1 MDLHTRP
8 GGVTRVNIELWRERF
23 EEHLRIQNYASRTP
37 YTYGLEAAYF
47 LEFLAERGL
56 SEPSEIRRDDVLAY
70 LVSLQHLR
78 KADGTTLKAITRR
91 SKTNVILTF
100 LRYLYEEK
108 FILSNPGAD
117 IRRPKAPDCLPPPIP
132 DEEQVEKLL
141 QAPDTTK
148 PNGIKDRALMEVL
161 YATALRNA
169 EIRALLT
176 EDVDLHRL
184 ELRVRCGKGGKGRV
198 LPLTEPAA
206 AWLEE
211 YLRMV
216 RPLFLK
222 NADDR
227 TLFLNSWGRPI
238 SSEKLAAIVRAHA
251 KTAKLSVKVTPHT
264 LRHACATHMLA
275 RRAGI
280 RHLQRFLGHA
290 CPSSTERYTRVEVSD
305 LREVML
311 RCHPRESC

>member
-1 MDLHTRP
+1 MN
-8 GGVTRVNIELWRERF
+8 VELWRERF
-23 EEHLRIQNYASRTP
+23 AEYLRLQDYASRTP
-37 YTYGLEAAYF
+37 YTYGLEVSYF
-47 LEFLAERGL
+47 LEFLSERGL
-56 SEPSEIRRDDVLAY
+56 SEPHEIRREDVLAY
-70 LVSLQHLR
+70 CVLLQHTR
-78 KADGTTLKAITRR
+78 KADGKPLKAVYRR
-91 SKTNVILTF
+91 SKVGAVLTF
-100 LRYLYEEK
+100 LRYLYDEK
-108 FILSNPGAD
+108 FLLTNPGAD
-117 IRRPKAPDCLPPPIP
+117 IKRPKALDCLPPPVP
-132 DEEQVEKLL
+132 DEEEVERLL
-141 QAPDTTK
+141 QTPDTTT
-148 PNGIKDRALMEVL
+148 PNGVKDRALLEVL

-198 LPLTEPAA
+198 LPLTEPAG

-211 YLRMV
+211 YLQNV
-216 RPLFLK
+216 RPLFVK

-238 SSEKLAAIVRAHA
+238 SSEMLGKIVREHA
-251 KTAKLSVKVTPHT
+251 REAKLSVKVTPHV
-264 LRHACATHMLA
+264 LRHSCATHMLA

-290 CPSSTERYTRVEVSD
+290 CPSSTERYTRVEVSE
-305 LREVML
+305 LREVVL

>member
-1 MDLHTRP
+1 MN
-8 GGVTRVNIELWRERF
+8 VALWRERF
-23 EEHLRIQNYASRTP
+23 EEHLRLQNYASRTP
-37 YTYGLEAAYF
+37 YTYGLEASYF
-47 LEFLAERGL
+47 LAFLSERGVT
-56 SEPSEIRRDDVLAY
+56 EPSEIRREDVLGY
-70 LVSLQHLR
+70 CVLLQHTR
-78 KADGTTLKAITRR
+78 KADGSPLKAVSRR
-91 SKTNVILTF
+91 SKTGAVLTF
-100 LRYLYEEK
+100 LRYLYEEN

-117 IRRPKAPDCLPPPIP
+117 IRRPKAPDCLPPPLP
-132 DEEQVEKLL
+132 DEEEVEKLL
-141 QAPDTTK
+141 QTPDTTR

-169 EIRALLT
+169 EIRALLI

-184 ELRVRCGKGGKGRV
+184 ELRVRCGKGGKGRM

-211 YLRMV
+211 YLQRA
-216 RPLFLK
+216 RPLFVK

-238 SSEKLAAIVRAHA
+238 SSEMLAKIVRDHA
-251 KTAKLSVKVTPHT
+251 KAAKLSVKVTPHV

-280 RHLQRFLGHA
+280 RHLQSFLGHA